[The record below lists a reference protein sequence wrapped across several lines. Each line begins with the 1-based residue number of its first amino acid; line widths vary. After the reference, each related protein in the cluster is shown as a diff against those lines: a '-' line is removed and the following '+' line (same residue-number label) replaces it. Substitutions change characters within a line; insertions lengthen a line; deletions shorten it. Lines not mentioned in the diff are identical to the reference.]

1 MRPASAR
8 IRLVLPAPFG
18 PRITVTRPGCR
29 LSESRST
36 TVRWPSWTDISV
48 TRITPICAV
57 IAPAMG
63 KPLSDGYLIQ
73 VLTFAAGIYGLK
85 TFEKTKGVA

>member
-1 MRPASAR
+1 MSEPASTGSPMALPEHPVRSNVVYQMFDRLWRPALGWVACPCA
-8 IRLVLPAPFG
+8 VLYA
-18 PRITVTRPGCR
+18 
-29 LSESRST
+29 
-36 TVRWPSWTDISV
+36 
-48 TRITPICAV
+48 AV